1 MVASTAVLR
10 IASERRQPLSV
21 SVWAKAD
28 GHLGLHAEAEEGV
41 AVGLVHVH
49 AREAAAEEALR
60 VRVEQGEGLEVE

>member
-1 MVASTAVLR
+1 M
-10 IASERRQPLSV
+10 SV